1 MGFSWV
7 SLSTLIQTSELI
19 LCSTIH
25 VKTSTP
31 GNKGRRPKRQRSS
44 RAKQVRPSVAIVEN
58 SGDRSK
64 SRQYK
69 LKWFKDTKAFK
80 YSGYES
86 AIRIPGEIPEPPN
99 GVKASTNDYRSFMKD
114 GKLQVH
120 FGPTHYHLLCI
131 VAKRRILI
139 HRPILPSHPDRSE
152 IQFGRNFD
160 FYVQGPV
167 SRKSR

>member
-1 MGFSWV
+1 M
-7 SLSTLIQTSELI
+7 
-19 LCSTIH
+19 
-25 VKTSTP
+25 
-31 GNKGRRPKRQRSS
+31 
-44 RAKQVRPSVAIVEN
+44 EN

-69 LKWFKDTKAFK
+69 LKWFKDTKAFKFK

-139 HRPILPSHPDRSE
+139 HRPILPSQTLTEVKFSLEETLTFTSRGPFLESPGNFSGSKSNIQIE
-152 IQFGRNFD
+152 IQRIRAQVLTSKLLHF
-160 FYVQGPV
+160 V
-167 SRKSR
+167 SLNDSFIMLHAKLLKPRSLI